1 MCKNCE
7 KIEMKGQKLTY
18 IKKKDILGQ
27 KKKKKIGAEL
37 KNQKRIVLGQ
47 KL

>member
-1 MCKNCE
+1 
-7 KIEMKGQKLTY
+7 MKGQKLTY
-18 IKKKDILGQ
+18 IKKKGHFGKK